1 MFYSIFLSTGLN
13 NVGGSTQSSEVKE
26 DIIALQSKL
35 KVMSVLLCVDLFNF
49 LSVTAGI
56 YISRNQKDSLQN
68 LQKRGKTD

>member
-49 LSVTAGI
+49 LSVTGGI

-68 LQKRGKTD
+68 LQKRGRTD